1 MAKEW
6 KKPVFGESQS
16 RLESLAKDIF
26 AQHVRTQPGFE
37 MRGLAV
43 KAIEAAEAFYA
54 VWDQRTIQE
63 MNQNGAQ

>member
-6 KKPVFGESQS
+6 KKPAFGESQG

-26 AQHVRTQPGFE
+26 TQHVRSQAGFE

-63 MNQNGAQ
+63 LNQNGAQ